1 MPDAVLI
8 YAASSHD
15 ANLLYKTRFQAGDPI
30 IYIEAGGKSM
40 LVLNDLELGRGKSEA
55 RVDEILSMSAIEK
68 ELKDAGHPNPMIAD
82 IIVSVFKKR
91 GEDRVFVP
99 ATFPFELVDQLRGK
113 GLTLT
118 CRREPFYP
126 ERTTKTEEE
135 LGFIKESIRF
145 TEESYACAEK
155 ALRET
160 EIRGNELWWQGA
172 PLTAERLRR
181 VIDGYLYENGLLAT
195 HTIVACGEQGVDP
208 HCRGFGPLHPHQ
220 PIIID
225 VFPKNLKT
233 GYVADMTRTWVKGK
247 ASPELK
253 KIDAAV
259 KAGCETAFRTIKA
272 GVESTDVHKAV
283 VKTIEDAGF
292 KTEVIDGKPQ
302 GFFHGTGHGIGL
314 DVHESPGMG
323 KRGAPLK
330 AGMVVT
336 VEPGL
341 YYPGIG
347 GVRVED
353 DVLVTKDGCIN
364 LCTYHKTLEIP

>member
-15 ANLLYKTRFQAGDPI
+15 KNLLWKTRFLAGDPV
-30 IYIEAGGKSM
+30 IYIEAGGRNM
-40 LVLNDLELGRGKSEA
+40 LVLNDLELGRGKTEA
-55 RVDEILSMSAIEK
+55 KVDEVLSLSDIEK
-68 ELKDAGHPNPMIAD
+68 ELKDAGVKAPAVAD
-82 IIVSVFKKR
+82 VIVSVFKKR

-99 ATFPFELVDQLRGK
+99 STFPFELVDQLRGR

-118 CRREPFYP
+118 CRKDPFYP

-135 LGFIKESIRF
+135 IGHIREAVKF
-145 TEESYACAEK
+145 TEQAYAKAEQ

-160 EIRGNELWWQGA
+160 EIRGNELWWKGA
-172 PLTAERLRR
+172 PLTSERLRN
-181 VIDGYLYENGLLAT
+181 VIDLYLYENGLLAD
-195 HTIVACGEQGVDP
+195 HTIVAGGEQGVDP
-208 HCRGFGPLHPHQ
+208 HCRGFGPLRPHQ
-220 PIIID
+220 PIILD
-225 VFPKNLKT
+225 VFPRHLKT

-247 ASPELK
+247 ASDMVRRM
-253 KIDAAV
+253 DAAV
-259 KAGCETAFRTIKA
+259 KAACETAFRTIKA

-283 VKTIEDAGF
+283 QKTIEDSGF
-292 KTEVIDGKPQ
+292 KTETINGKPQ

-323 KRGAPLK
+323 KRGSTLK

-341 YYPGIG
+341 YYPGAG
-347 GVRVED
+347 GLRIED
-353 DVLVTKDGCIN
+353 DVVVTTDGCVN
-364 LCTYHKTLEIP
+364 LCSYHKNLEIP

>member
-15 ANLLYKTRFQAGDPI
+15 SNLLYKTSFKAGDPVV
-30 IYIEAGGKSM
+30 YIEAGGKNM
-40 LVLNDLELGRGKSEA
+40 LVLNDLELGRGKTEA
-55 RVDEILSMSAIEK
+55 KVDEILSLSAIEK
-68 ELKDAGHPNPMIAD
+68 ELKDAGVAAPTIAD
-82 IIVSVFKKR
+82 VIVSVFKKR

-99 ATFPFELVDQLRGK
+99 GTFPFELVDQLRGR

-118 CRREPFYP
+118 CRKDPFYP
-126 ERTTKTEEE
+126 ERTVKTETE
-135 LGFIKESIRF
+135 LGHIKESIRF
-145 TEESYACAEK
+145 TEEAYARAEK

-172 PLTAERLRR
+172 PLTSERLRN
-181 VIDGYLYENGLLAT
+181 VIDMYLFENGLLAD
-195 HTIVACGEQGVDP
+195 HTIVAGGEQGVDP
-208 HCRGFGPLHPHQ
+208 HCRGFGPLRPNQ
-220 PIIID
+220 PIILD
-225 VFPKNLKT
+225 VFPKSLKS

-247 ASPELK
+247 ATAEVK
-253 KIDAAV
+253 RMDAAV
-259 KAGCETAFRTIKA
+259 KAACEAAFRTIKA
-272 GVESTDVHKAV
+272 GVESTEVHKAV
-283 VKTIEDAGF
+283 QKTIEDAGF
-292 KTEVIDGKPQ
+292 KTETIDGKPQ

-314 DVHESPGMG
+314 DVHEAPGMG
-323 KRGAPLK
+323 RRGAPLK

-341 YYPGIG
+341 YYPGHG
-347 GVRVED
+347 GLRIED

>member
-15 ANLLYKTRFQAGDPI
+15 KNLLWKTRFLAGDPV
-30 IYIEAGGKSM
+30 IYIEAGGRNM
-40 LVLNDLELGRGKSEA
+40 LVLNDLELGRGKTEA
-55 RVDEILSMSAIEK
+55 KVDEVLSLSDIEK
-68 ELKDAGHPNPMIAD
+68 ELKDAGLKAPAVAD
-82 IIVSVFKKR
+82 VIVSVFRKR

-99 ATFPFELVDQLRGK
+99 STFPFELVDQLRGR

-118 CRREPFYP
+118 CRKDPFYP

-135 LGFIKESIRF
+135 IGFIREAVKY
-145 TEESYACAEK
+145 TEQAYAKAEQ

-160 EIRGNELWWQGA
+160 EIRGNELWWKGA
-172 PLTAERLRR
+172 PLTSERLRN
-181 VIDGYLYENGLLAT
+181 VVDMDLYENGLLAD
-195 HTIVACGEQGVDP
+195 HTIVAGGEQGVDP
-208 HCRGFGPLHPHQ
+208 HCRGFGPLRPHE
-220 PIIID
+220 PIILD
-225 VFPKNLKT
+225 VFPRHLKT

-247 ASPELK
+247 ASEMVK
-253 KIDAAV
+253 RMDAAV
-259 KAGCETAFRTIKA
+259 KAACETAFRTIRA

-283 VKTIEDAGF
+283 QKTIEDAGF
-292 KTEVIDGKPQ
+292 RTETINGKPQ

-323 KRGAPLK
+323 KRGSTLK

-341 YYPGIG
+341 YYPGAG
-347 GVRVED
+347 GLRIED
-353 DVLVTKDGCIN
+353 DVVVTADGCVN
-364 LCTYHKTLEIP
+364 LCSYHKNLEIP

>member
-15 ANLLYKTRFQAGDPI
+15 KNLLYTSRFQAGDPV
-30 IYIEAGGKSM
+30 IYIEAGGKKL
-40 LVLNDLELGRGKSEA
+40 LVLNDLELGRGKTEA
-55 RVDEILSMSAIEK
+55 RVDEVLSMSAIEK
-68 ELKDAGHPNPMIAD
+68 ELKDAGMSAPSVAD

-99 ATFPFELVDQLRGK
+99 ATFPFELVDQLRGR

-118 CRREPFYP
+118 CRKDPFYP
-126 ERTTKTEEE
+126 ERTMKTEEE
-135 LGFIKESIRF
+135 LGFIRESIRY
-145 TEESYACAEK
+145 TEEAYGRAEK

-172 PLTAERLRR
+172 PLTSERLRK
-181 VIDGYLYENGLLAT
+181 VIDIYLFENDLLAD
-195 HTIVACGEQGVDP
+195 HTIVAGGEQGVDP
-208 HCRGFGPLHPHQ
+208 HCRGFGPLRPHQ
-220 PIIID
+220 PIILD
-225 VFPKNLKT
+225 VFPRNLKT

-247 ASPELK
+247 ASDQVK
-253 KIDAAV
+253 KMDAAI
-259 KAGCETAFRTIKA
+259 KAACETAFRTIKA

-292 KTEVIDGKPQ
+292 KTETINGKPQ

-314 DVHESPGMG
+314 DVHEAPGMG

-330 AGMVVT
+330 EGMVVT

-341 YYPGIG
+341 YYPGVG
-347 GVRVED
+347 GLRIED
-353 DVLVTKDGCIN
+353 DVLVTKDGCVN
-364 LCTYHKTLEIP
+364 LCTYHKNLEIP

>member
-1 MPDAVLI
+1 MSEAVLI

-15 ANLLYKTRFQAGDPI
+15 SNLLYKTRFQAGDPI
-30 IYIEAGGKSM
+30 VYIEAGGKNM

-55 RVDEILSMSAIEK
+55 KVDEVVSMSLVEK
-68 ELKDAGHPNPMIAD
+68 ELKDAGNAKPTVAD
-82 IIVSVFKKR
+82 IIVRVLEQR
-91 GEDRVFVP
+91 GADRVIVP
-99 ATFPFELVDQLRGK
+99 GSFPLEMADQLRGK
-113 GLTLT
+113 GVALTY
-118 CRREPFYP
+118 RKDPFYP
-126 ERTTKTEEE
+126 ERTVKTEEE
-135 LGFIKESIRF
+135 LGHIKESIRF
-145 TEESYACAEK
+145 TEEAYARAEK
-155 ALRET
+155 TLRET

-172 PLTAERLRR
+172 PLTSERLRK
-181 VIDGYLYENGLLAT
+181 VIDLFLFENSLLAD
-195 HTIVACGEQGVDP
+195 HTIVAGGEQGVDP
-208 HCRGFGPLHPHQ
+208 HCRGFGPLRPHQ
-220 PIIID
+220 PIILD

-247 ASPELK
+247 ATAEVK
-253 KIDAAV
+253 RMDAAV
-259 KAGCETAFRTIKA
+259 KAACETAFRTIKA

-283 VKTIEDAGF
+283 QKTIEDLGF
-292 KTEVIDGKPQ
+292 KTETIDGKPQ

-341 YYPGIG
+341 YYPGHG
-347 GVRVED
+347 GVRIED
-353 DVLVTKDGCIN
+353 DVLVTKDGCTN

>member
-15 ANLLYKTRFQAGDPI
+15 KNLLYRSRFQAGDPV
-30 IYIEAGGKSM
+30 IYIEAGGKKL
-40 LVLNDLELGRGKSEA
+40 LVLNDLELGRGKTEA
-55 RVDEILSMSAIEK
+55 RVDEVLSMSSIEK
-68 ELKDAGHPNPMIAD
+68 ELKDAGIAAPSVAD

-99 ATFPFELVDQLRGK
+99 ATFPFELVDQLRGR

-118 CRREPFYP
+118 CRKDPFYP
-126 ERTTKTEEE
+126 ERTMKTEEE
-135 LGFIKESIRF
+135 LGFIKESIRY
-145 TEESYACAEK
+145 TEEAYARAEK

-172 PLTAERLRR
+172 PLTSERLRN
-181 VIDGYLYENGLLAT
+181 VIDLYLYENGLLAD
-195 HTIVACGEQGVDP
+195 HTIVAGGEQGVDP
-208 HCRGFGPLHPHQ
+208 HCRGFGPLRPHQ
-220 PIIID
+220 PIILD
-225 VFPKNLKT
+225 VFPRNLRT

-247 ASPELK
+247 ASDAVK
-253 KIDAAV
+253 KMDAAI
-259 KAGCETAFRTIKA
+259 KAACETAFRTIKA
-272 GVESTDVHKAV
+272 GIESTDVHKAV

-292 KTEVIDGKPQ
+292 KTETINGKPQ

-314 DVHESPGMG
+314 DVHEAPGMG

-330 AGMVVT
+330 EGMVVT

-341 YYPGIG
+341 YYPGVG
-347 GVRVED
+347 GLRIED
-353 DVLVTKDGCIN
+353 DVLVTKDGCVN
-364 LCTYHKTLEIP
+364 LCTYHKNLEIP